1 MAGMLARAATT
12 TACAAYK
19 YKQPVPPS
27 CKVAPYSAAK
37 LCAAFY
43 VQTHINKTE
52 QRAFV
57 LPTADITPRTRVI
70 FVCTHPLVN
79 SRQRQLS
86 PTIRVQVL
94 LRLGKRGRRDSVC
107 LHPRA
112 SGIAGALPPPLPQ
125 HRRTA
130 VVVVTL

>member
-57 LPTADITPRTRVI
+57 LPTADRHHTAYESY
-70 FVCTHPLVN
+70 L
-79 SRQRQLS
+79 
-86 PTIRVQVL
+86 
-94 LRLGKRGRRDSVC
+94 C
-107 LHPRA
+107 LH
-112 SGIAGALPPPLPQ
+112 SPPS
-125 HRRTA
+125 
-130 VVVVTL
+130 